1 MSEHN
6 QNHDHDES
14 ASMDSD
20 YGSSPRVGVDNCA
33 ATQVNLGGWQAAL
46 SEMFCVCRNH
56 ATKAVKD
63 QPATALLAA
72 AAAGFLLAGV
82 LRSRK

>member
-1 MSEHN
+1 MSEHK
-6 QNHDHDES
+6 QEHDES

-33 ATQVNLGGWQAAL
+33 ATQVNIGGWQAAL
-46 SEMFCVCRNH
+46 NEMLCVCRNH
-56 ATKAVKD
+56 ASKAVKE

-72 AAAGFLLAGV
+72 AAAGFFIARM